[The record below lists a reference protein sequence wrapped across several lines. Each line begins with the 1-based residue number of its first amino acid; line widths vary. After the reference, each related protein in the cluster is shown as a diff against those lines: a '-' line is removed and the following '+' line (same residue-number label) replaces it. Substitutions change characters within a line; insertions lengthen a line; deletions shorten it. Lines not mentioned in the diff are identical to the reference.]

1 MKNAYFA
8 FKNRQN
14 AHFLKKKS
22 LKNLVIQKKVVPLHP
37 HSEECSLLRGITAEI
52 AQLVEHNLA
61 KVGVASSSLVFRST
75 KSTMNNDSFEG
86 KLKSCHFLYQQ
97 K

>member
-1 MKNAYFA
+1 MLYLCTA
-8 FKNRQN
+8 FERKRYN
-14 AHFLKKKS
+14 
-22 LKNLVIQKKVVPLHP
+22 
-37 HSEECSLLRGITAEI
+37 AEI

-86 KLKSCHFLYQQ
+86 KLKSCHFLYKQ